1 MYHGSMARQVMPL
14 VREAGGGSDAVHTID
29 ELAHATGMTTRNIR
43 AHQSRGLLPPP
54 VVRGRTGY
62 YSDEHAA
69 RLRLIMRMQ
78 ADGFNLGAIRRVLD
92 SVPSGTARRVVD
104 FESALRAAWEE
115 EPVETVA
122 DDELA
127 RRFGTGDP
135 ELLRRSERIGLVR
148 DLGDGRYEVRSPL
161 LLRTAE
167 QLVSL
172 GLPLE
177 ACISAAEDVARHAH
191 GVARRYVRLYLDE
204 VWRPFEE
211 AGRPEGDWPRMKD
224 TLERIRPLA
233 LDSLAAAFRLAMAA
247 EVDRA
252 YGQVLRNRASR
263 REVAGVAAG
272 GGLDSSPEPARP
284 VGA

>member
-1 MYHGSMARQVMPL
+1 MYHHSMAKQVVPL
-14 VREAGGGSDAVHTID
+14 VREPGGGGESVYTID
-29 ELAHATGMTTRNIR
+29 ELAQATGMTTRNIR

-69 RLRLIMRMQ
+69 RLRLILRMQ

-92 SVPSGTARRVVD
+92 SVPSGTARQVVD

-115 EPVETVA
+115 EPVETVGA
-122 DDELA
+122 EELA
-127 RRFGTGDP
+127 RRFGSTD
-135 ELLRRSERIGLVR
+135 LDLVRRAQRIGLIH
-148 DLGDGRYEVRSPL
+148 DLADGRFEVRSPL

-167 QLVSL
+167 QLVTL

-177 ACISAAEDVARHAH
+177 SCIGAAEDVARHAH
-191 GVARRYVRLYLDE
+191 GVARRYVKLYLDE

-211 AGRPEGDWPRMKD
+211 AGRPEADWPRMQD

-233 LDSLAAAFRLAMAA
+233 LDSLAAAFRLAMGV

-252 YGQVLRNRASR
+252 YHQVLRRRASTREEASRPSR
-263 REVAGVAAG
+263 R
-272 GGLDSSPEPARP
+272 RMQP
-284 VGA
+284 V

>member
-1 MYHGSMARQVMPL
+1 MARQVIPL
-14 VREAGGGSDAVHTID
+14 GREPGGGGGDAVYTID

-69 RLRLIMRMQ
+69 RLRLIVRMQ

-104 FESALRAAWEE
+104 FESALRAAWEQ
-115 EPVETVA
+115 EPVEVVA
-122 DDELA
+122 AEELA
-127 RRFGTGDP
+127 RRFGTADP
-135 ELLRRSERIGLVR
+135 ELIRRSERIGLIR
-148 DLGDGRYEVRSPL
+148 DLGDGRFEVRSPM

-211 AGRPEGDWPRMKD
+211 AGRPEAEWPRMQD

-233 LDSLAAAFRLAMAA
+233 LDSLAAAFRLAMGA

-252 YGQVLRNRASR
+252 YGQVLRRRAVRS
-263 REVAGVAAG
+263 EDAAEAAG
-272 GGLDSSPEPARP
+272 SSPGRTRPA
-284 VGA
+284 GG

>member
-1 MYHGSMARQVMPL
+1 MYHHSMAKQAFPL
-14 VREAGGGSDAVHTID
+14 VGREPGGGGESVYTID
-29 ELAHATGMTTRNIR
+29 ELAQATGMTTRNIR

-69 RLRLIMRMQ
+69 RLRLILRMQ

-92 SVPSGTARRVVD
+92 SVPSGTARQVVD

-115 EPVETVA
+115 EPVETVGA
-122 DDELA
+122 DELA
-127 RRFGTGDP
+127 RRFGTADI
-135 ELLRRSERIGLVR
+135 ELLRRSERIGLIR
-148 DLGDGRYEVRSPL
+148 DLGDGRFEVRSPM

-167 QLVSL
+167 QLVAL

-177 ACISAAEDVARHAH
+177 SCIAAAEDVARHAH
-191 GVARRYVRLYLDE
+191 GVARRYVKLYLDE
-204 VWRPFEE
+204 VWRPFED
-211 AGRPEGDWPRMKD
+211 AGRPEADWPRMQD

-233 LDSLAAAFRLAMAA
+233 LDSLAAAFRLAMGV

-252 YGQVLRNRASR
+252 YHQVLRRRAASR
-263 REVAGVAAG
+263 EEATAR
-272 GGLDSSPEPARP
+272 PARRRP
-284 VGA
+284 QAV

>member
-1 MYHGSMARQVMPL
+1 MYHRSMAKQAPPAV
-14 VREAGGGSDAVHTID
+14 ENGGGGGEGVYTID
-29 ELAHATGMTTRNIR
+29 ELAQATGMTTRNIR

-62 YSDEHAA
+62 YGDEHAA
-69 RLRLIMRMQ
+69 RLRLILRMQ

-92 SVPSGTARRVVD
+92 SVPSGTARQVVD

-115 EPVETVA
+115 EPVETVPA
-122 DDELA
+122 EEMV
-127 RRFGTGDP
+127 RRFGTADLG
-135 ELLRRSERIGLVR
+135 LVRRAERIGLLH
-148 DLGDGRYEVRSPL
+148 DLGDGRFEVRSPL

-167 QLVSL
+167 QLVAL

-177 ACISAAEDVARHAH
+177 ACIAAAEDVAKHAH

-204 VWRPFEE
+204 VWRPFED
-211 AGRPEGDWPRMKD
+211 AGRPEADWPRMQD

-233 LDSLAAAFRLAMAA
+233 LDSLAAAFRLAMGV

-252 YGQVLRNRASR
+252 YQQVLRRRAAA
-263 REVAGVAAG
+263 REVAASRGSRSRVQ
-272 GGLDSSPEPARP
+272 P
-284 VGA
+284 V

>member
-1 MYHGSMARQVMPL
+1 MYHGSMAKQAIPL
-14 VREAGGGSDAVHTID
+14 SREAGGGSDAVHTID
-29 ELAHATGMTTRNIR
+29 ELAQATGMTTRNIR

-115 EPVETVA
+115 EPVEVVA
-122 DDELA
+122 AEELA
-127 RRFGTGDP
+127 RRFGTGDL

-177 ACISAAEDVARHAH
+177 ACISAAEDVS
-191 GVARRYVRLYLDE
+191 
-204 VWRPFEE
+204 P
-211 AGRPEGDWPRMKD
+211 
-224 TLERIRPLA
+224 
-233 LDSLAAAFRLAMAA
+233 AAPM
-247 EVDRA
+247 
-252 YGQVLRNRASR
+252 S
-263 REVAGVAAG
+263 
-272 GGLDSSPEPARP
+272 
-284 VGA
+284 

>member
-1 MYHGSMARQVMPL
+1 MYHRSMAKQAPATP
-14 VREAGGGSDAVHTID
+14 EAQGGGESVYTID
-29 ELAHATGMTTRNIR
+29 ELAQATGMTTRNIR

-69 RLRLIMRMQ
+69 RLRLILRMQ

-92 SVPSGTARRVVD
+92 SVPSGTARQVVD

-115 EPVETVA
+115 EPVETLPA
-122 DDELA
+122 EELV
-127 RRFGTGDP
+127 RRFGTADLG
-135 ELLRRSERIGLVR
+135 LVRRAERIGLIH
-148 DLGDGRYEVRSPL
+148 DLGDGRFEVRSPL

-167 QLVSL
+167 QLVAL

-177 ACISAAEDVARHAH
+177 SCIAAAEDVGRHAH

-211 AGRPEGDWPRMKD
+211 AGRPEADWPRMQD
-224 TLERIRPLA
+224 TLERMRPLA
-233 LDSLAAAFRLAMAA
+233 LDSLAAAFRLAMGE

-252 YGQVLRNRASR
+252 YQQVLRRRAATREEAPRPSR
-263 REVAGVAAG
+263 RRMQTAQP
-272 GGLDSSPEPARP
+272 L
-284 VGA
+284 

>member
-1 MYHGSMARQVMPL
+1 MYHGSMAKQVIPL
-14 VREAGGGSDAVHTID
+14 VREATGGGDAVHTID
-29 ELAHATGMTTRNIR
+29 ELAQATGMTTRNIR

-69 RLRLIMRMQ
+69 RLRLIVRMQ

-104 FESALRAAWEE
+104 FESALRAAWEQ
-115 EPVETVA
+115 EPVEVVA

-127 RRFGTGDP
+127 RRFGTADP
-135 ELLRRSERIGLVR
+135 ELVRRSERIGLVR
-148 DLGDGRYEVRSPL
+148 DLGDGRFEVRSPL

-177 ACISAAEDVARHAH
+177 ACISAAEDVARHAR

-211 AGRPEGDWPRMKD
+211 AGRPEAEWPRMQD

-233 LDSLAAAFRLAMAA
+233 LDSLAAAFRLAMGA

-252 YGQVLRNRASR
+252 YGQVLRRRAAH
-263 REVAGVAAG
+263 REAAPAAAAAG
-272 GGLDSSPEPARP
+272 SSPGRTHPA
-284 VGA
+284 GG

>member
-1 MYHGSMARQVMPL
+1 MYHHPVAKQAIPL
-14 VREAGGGSDAVHTID
+14 VPEPVVGDAVHTID
-29 ELAHATGMTTRNIR
+29 ELAQATGMTTRNIR

-69 RLRLIMRMQ
+69 RLRLILRMQ

-92 SVPSGTARRVVD
+92 SVPSGTARQVVD
-104 FESALRAAWEE
+104 FESALRAAWEQ
-115 EPVETVA
+115 EPVEIVA
-122 DDELA
+122 AEELA
-127 RRFGTGDP
+127 RRFGSPAPD
-135 ELLRRSERIGLVR
+135 LVRRSERLGLIQ
-148 DLGDGRYEVRSPL
+148 DLGDGRFEVRSPM

-167 QLVSL
+167 QLVAL

-177 ACISAAEDVARHAH
+177 ACIAVAEDVARHAH

-211 AGRPEGDWPRMKD
+211 AGRPETDWPRMHE

-233 LDSLAAAFRLAMAA
+233 LDSLAAAFRLAMGA

-252 YGQVLRNRASR
+252 YGQVLRRRATR
-263 REVAGVAAG
+263 GDVAAVIAG
-272 GGLDSSPEPARP
+272 PSPGARIRPAADAGP
-284 VGA
+284 

>member
-1 MYHGSMARQVMPL
+1 MYHRSMAKQAPPA
-14 VREAGGGSDAVHTID
+14 RENGEGGEGVYTID
-29 ELAHATGMTTRNIR
+29 ELAQATGMTTRNIR

-69 RLRLIMRMQ
+69 RLRLILRMQ

-92 SVPSGTARRVVD
+92 SVPSGTARQVVD

-115 EPVETVA
+115 EPVETVPA
-122 DDELA
+122 EEMV
-127 RRFGTGDP
+127 RRFGTADL
-135 ELLRRSERIGLVR
+135 ELVRRAERIGLIH
-148 DLGDGRYEVRSPL
+148 DLRDGRFEVRSPL
-161 LLRTAE
+161 LLRAAE
-167 QLVSL
+167 QLVAL

-177 ACISAAEDVARHAH
+177 SCIAAAEDVARHAH

-211 AGRPEGDWPRMKD
+211 AGRPESEWPRMQD
-224 TLERIRPLA
+224 TLEQMRPLA
-233 LDSLAAAFRLAMAA
+233 LDSLAAAFRLAMGV

-252 YGQVLRNRASR
+252 YQQVLRRRAATREDAAARASR
-263 REVAGVAAG
+263 R
-272 GGLDSSPEPARP
+272 RMQP
-284 VGA
+284 V